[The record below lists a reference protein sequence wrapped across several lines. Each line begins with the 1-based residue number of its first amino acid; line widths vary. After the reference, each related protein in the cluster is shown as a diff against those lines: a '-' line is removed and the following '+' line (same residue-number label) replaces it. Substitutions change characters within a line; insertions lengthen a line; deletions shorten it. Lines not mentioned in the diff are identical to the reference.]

1 MSEHE
6 DGKHVY
12 VVDDDPDLGA
22 SVARLLRR
30 MGYSAEPFLN
40 PRDVLASYEEGP
52 AACVLTD
59 VMMGDMDGFAF
70 AEELRALD
78 PNVAIIFMTA
88 WPATS
93 KAVDA
98 IRVYGGIDYLEK
110 PIDHDRLGAAIA
122 EGVRWSA
129 ARRNGSERL
138 ARLTKREREVFELLV
153 KGYSTKEIAR
163 ELGLSPRTIEDHRAQ
178 ISGKTK
184 TSSLRELVALKT
196 GVAA

>member
-1 MSEHE
+1 MS
-6 DGKHVY
+6 DIQGGSQVY

-30 MGYSAEPFLN
+30 MGYLAEPFLN
-40 PRDVLASYEEGP
+40 PRDLLASYEEGP

-59 VMMGDMDGFAF
+59 VMMAGMDGFAF

-78 PNVAIIFMTA
+78 QNVSIVFMTA

-98 IRVYGGIDYLEK
+98 IRIYGGIDYLEK

-122 EGVRWSA
+122 EGIAWSA
-129 ARRNGSERL
+129 ARRNGASKL
-138 ARLTKREREVFELLV
+138 AKLTKREREVFELLV

-178 ISGKTK
+178 ISSKTE
-184 TSSLRELVALKT
+184 TSSLRELVAL
-196 GVAA
+196 AA

>member
-1 MSEHE
+1 MREASCPNQ
-6 DGKHVY
+6 VY

-40 PRDVLASYEEGP
+40 PRDLLASYEEGP

-70 AEELRALD
+70 AEALRTLD
-78 PNVAIIFMTA
+78 PNVAMVFMTA

-110 PIDHDRLGAAIA
+110 PVDHDRLGAAIA
-122 EGVRWSA
+122 EGIKWSV
-129 ARRNGSERL
+129 ARREGSQRL
-138 ARLTKREREVFELLV
+138 SRLTKREREVFDLLV
-153 KGYSTKEIAR
+153 KGFSTKEIAR

-178 ISGKTK
+178 ISSKTQ
-184 TSSLRELVALKT
+184 TSSLRELVALT
-196 GVAA
+196 A

>member
-1 MSEHE
+1 MREA
-6 DGKHVY
+6 GCPNQVY

-40 PRDVLASYEEGP
+40 PRDLLASYEEGP

-70 AEELRALD
+70 AEALRTLD
-78 PNVAIIFMTA
+78 PNVAMVFMTA

-110 PIDHDRLGAAIA
+110 PVDHDRLGAAIA
-122 EGVRWSA
+122 EGIKWSV
-129 ARRNGSERL
+129 ARREGSQRL
-138 ARLTKREREVFELLV
+138 SRLTKREREVFDLLV
-153 KGYSTKEIAR
+153 KGFSTKEIAR

-178 ISGKTK
+178 ISSKTQ
-184 TSSLRELVALKT
+184 TSSLRELVALT
-196 GVAA
+196 A

>member
-1 MSEHE
+1 MSEVSCRN
-6 DGKHVY
+6 HVY

-40 PRDVLASYEEGP
+40 PKDLLSMYKEGP
-52 AACVLTD
+52 AACVVTD

-70 AEELRALD
+70 AEALRAID
-78 PNVAIIFMTA
+78 PHVAMVFMTA

-110 PIDHDRLGAAIA
+110 PIDHDRLAAAIE
-122 EGVRWSA
+122 EGIRWSA
-129 ARRNGSERL
+129 ARRGKVERL
-138 ARLTKREREVFELLV
+138 SKLTKRENEVFGLLV
-153 KGYSTKEIAR
+153 KGFSTKEIAR

-178 ISGKTK
+178 ISSKTG
-184 TSSLRELVALKT
+184 TSSLRELVALT
-196 GVAA
+196 ELS